1 MQNFRPYLI
10 FLLLIATI
18 AGHAQLRHQF
28 KAGLGLGTVYHES
41 KVALY
46 DTGFTYNVDAG
57 FREHELPKHLEYSFQ
72 VKKKWA
78 IGIGASFNSF
88 SLENTHTTSPLD
100 MIVFKQRTL
109 TLSAKYSFVQQRM
122 LQLYSSI
129 NLGIA
134 WNSYH
139 SSDVFSPNG
148 ISGPSEKH
156 LVGATHVSLLGFSFG
171 DRFGGYVELGLGFKG
186 VLNSGL
192 FLRL

>member
-1 MQNFRPYLI
+1 MQNFRSYLI
-10 FLLLIATI
+10 LLLLIVTSQC
-18 AGHAQLRHQF
+18 HSQLKHQI

-41 KVALY
+41 QVAVY
-46 DTGFTYNVDAG
+46 DTGFTYNVGAG

-72 VKKKWA
+72 VKKKWE

-100 MIVFKQRTL
+100 MIVFKQKTL
-109 TLSAKYSFVQQRM
+109 TLSAKYVYVNRRM
-122 LQLYSSI
+122 LQLYSSV
-129 NLGIA
+129 NLGMA

-139 SSDVFSPNG
+139 SSDIFFPNG
-148 ISGPSEKH
+148 IPGSGEKQFAS
-156 LVGATHVSLLGFSFG
+156 ATHVSFLGFSFG

-186 VLNSGL
+186 VLNSGM